1 MDRKLACTLAAILF
15 CSAAS
20 AASPTPH
27 PELDEMIARHARN
40 HGIPEK
46 LVHRV
51 VMRESR
57 YNPKIVHSRFYGLMQ
72 ITYETAKSMGYKGP
86 PSGLLDPDVNLTYA
100 VPYLANAYKAAD
112 GNENRAVVLY
122 AAGYYFTAKRKKI
135 LDQLRNAASPSL
147 APKPPPAKL
156 VPIAQ
161 KPVNPVV
168 QSIQFIAAPGRA
180 GDIQGTQAPEPAARP
195 QAAEPSEPAEK

>member
-1 MDRKLACTLAAILF
+1 MYRKFPCTLAAILF
-15 CSAAS
+15 CSAA
-20 AASPTPH
+20 AASSPTPH
-27 PELDEMIARHARN
+27 PELDEMIARHARH

-57 YNPKIVHSRFYGLMQ
+57 YDPKIVHSRFYGLMQ

-86 PSGLLDPDVNLTYA
+86 PSGLLEADVNLTYA

-112 GNENRAVVLY
+112 GNENRAVALY
-122 AAGYYFTAKRKKI
+122 AAGYYFVAKRKKM

-147 APKPPPAKL
+147 APKPPAPPPAP
-156 VPIAQ
+156 VAEE
-161 KPVNPVV
+161 PVNPIMQVF
-168 QSIQFIAAPGRA
+168 QFFAAPGRA
-180 GDIQGTQAPEPAARP
+180 GEVPVTQAPEPAARP
-195 QAAEPSEPAEK
+195 QAAAPPEPAEK